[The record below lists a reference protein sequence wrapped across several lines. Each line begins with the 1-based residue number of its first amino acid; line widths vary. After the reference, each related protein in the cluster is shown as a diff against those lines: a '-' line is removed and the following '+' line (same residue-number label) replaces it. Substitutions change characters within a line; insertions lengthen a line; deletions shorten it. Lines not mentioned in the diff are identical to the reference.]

1 MKIPWIFNEYSQWKY
16 HEHVGNL
23 SAHDWNFCFERR
35 RPKIFIEMVVFRAIS
50 CFTKG
55 ARAMKYLNANTLP
68 HTCML
73 TIIISAQ
80 NVRDYKISRVK
91 VGKNHEK
98 TPKRRSLE
106 LYFARFSCSWNQE
119 NKYHHSNA
127 VTECLEF
134 NFGSIGLTDLKIFS
148 RVYLDTTR
156 RPYEFNLKKIHLPH
170 RAPPKILKDVLFLS
184 FLFQACSNLL
194 IVEMQILLGSFK
206 LSQKEIK
213 TTSAELHC
221 INNIV
226 FKRII
231 ALNEGAV

>member
-1 MKIPWIFNEYSQWKY
+1 MKIPWARREFVCAWLEFLFWTTAAGDFYRDDSFSGDLLLYKRCQSYEILKCKYSTSHLYADNNYFSSKCARLQNITRQSRQKSWK
-16 HEHVGNL
+16 
-23 SAHDWNFCFERR
+23 
-35 RPKIFIEMVVFRAIS
+35 
-50 CFTKG
+50 
-55 ARAMKYLNANTLP
+55 NT
-68 HTCML
+68 
-73 TIIISAQ
+73 Q
-80 NVRDYKISRVK
+80 
-91 VGKNHEK
+91 
-98 TPKRRSLE
+98 RRSLE

-184 FLFQACSNLL
+184 FIFQACSNLL